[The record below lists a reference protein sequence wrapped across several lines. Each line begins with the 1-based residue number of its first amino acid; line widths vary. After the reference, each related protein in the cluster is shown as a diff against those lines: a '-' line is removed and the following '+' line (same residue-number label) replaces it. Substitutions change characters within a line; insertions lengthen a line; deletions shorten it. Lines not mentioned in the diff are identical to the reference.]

1 MNRPVCDVIHAREQ
15 LDFPLTAQVAEQFVK
30 PPSPDHFLDRGY
42 NEIQGTSL
50 RTCIQLPGKPRCM
63 SRQRIVALKI
73 DNARTLEKFLMM
85 REKTLTGS
93 RFPLEPGVEACEVLL
108 ETDGRPLNARIE
120 ITQGPNSNKQA
131 GPASHTE

>member
-73 DNARTLEKFLMM
+73 DNARTVEKFLVM
-85 REKTLTGS
+85 REKNLDWEQVPTGTGC
-93 RFPLEPGVEACEVLL
+93 RGLRGAPR
-108 ETDGRPLNARIE
+108 D
-120 ITQGPNSNKQA
+120 
-131 GPASHTE
+131 